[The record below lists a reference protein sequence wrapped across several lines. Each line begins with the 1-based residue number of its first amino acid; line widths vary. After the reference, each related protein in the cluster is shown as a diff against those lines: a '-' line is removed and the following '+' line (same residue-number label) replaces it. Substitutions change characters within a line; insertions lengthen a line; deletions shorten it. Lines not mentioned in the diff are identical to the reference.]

1 MRTTMRRRRSSL
13 RRRRKSSTKD
23 VWQAVQTIWPHYSQ
37 PFLAHVRVDLIRYT
51 IIYKGLIRAIE

>member
-1 MRTTMRRRRSSL
+1 MRTTM

-37 PFLAHVRVDLIRYT
+37 PFLAHVRLDLIRYT